1 MERKRKASRNL
12 GIISLCTGWFIPL
25 LGIVLSII
33 GLSIQKDEAYRE
45 TDITLN
51 IVGIIVSVLFWIF
64 WYLFLYSIF

>member
-1 MERKRKASRNL
+1 MERTSKASRNL

-51 IVGIIVSVLFWIF
+51 ILGMIVSVLFWIF